1 MTQKTQNWSREWK
14 GSKNPSKQRK
24 YRRNAP
30 KHVKDKL
37 LSARLSDEIRDELET
52 KTLPLRRG
60 DRVQV
65 MTGEFEG
72 SKGII
77 RNIDRE
83 EQKVYIDGLSKN
95 RQDGTEIHVPFAP
108 SNLQVVALSIE
119 DEKRIERYEEADIAS
134 IEVDEEE
141 VEEVLEAAEEEDEM
155 MKQMQAAQ
163 QMQDMDEEELEEL
176 EEEIDEEQLEQ
187 MQEEAEEETEED
199 EDLDEEIDEEIEE
212 MEEELEK
219 SEETEEDE
227 ENKEEK

>member
-52 KTLPLRRG
+52 KTIPLRRG

-65 MTGEFEG
+65 MTGEYEG

-83 EQKVYIDGLSKN
+83 EQKVYIDGLSRN
-95 RQDGTEIHVPFAP
+95 RQDGTEVHVPFAP

-119 DEKRIERYEEADIAS
+119 DEKRIEKYEEADIES

-141 VEEVLEAAEEEDEM
+141 VEEVLEAAEEENEM

-176 EEEIDEEQLEQ
+176 EEEIEEEQLEQ
-187 MQEEAEEETEED
+187 MKEEAEETEEE
-199 EDLDEEIDEEIEE
+199 EDLDEQIEEEIEE
-212 MEEELEK
+212 TEEELEK
-219 SEETEEDE
+219 SETEDE
-227 ENKEEK
+227 EKEEK

>member
-1 MTQKTQNWSREWK
+1 MTQKTENWSKEWK

-30 KHVKDKL
+30 KHVQDKL

-65 MTGEFEG
+65 MTGKFEG

-77 RNIDRE
+77 RNIGRE

-187 MQEEAEEETEED
+187 MQEEAEEETED
-199 EDLDEEIDEEIEE
+199 EDIEE
-212 MEEELEK
+212 DIEEELEETEEELEK
-219 SEETEEDE
+219 SEDSEDE